1 MLPAQGE
8 ITLLP
13 DGRYQISG
21 KLNRI
26 DDETIEITELPI
38 RKWTTEYKAMLEA
51 AMVGGEK
58 TQATIKVGLPLRAA
72 RHSGDRSCRG

>member
-1 MLPAQGE
+1 M
-8 ITLLP
+8 P

-21 KLNRI
+21 KLNKI

-38 RKWTTEYKAMLEA
+38 RKWTTDYKATLEA

-58 TQATIKVGLPLRAA
+58 TQATIKVRPQ
-72 RHSGDRSCRG
+72 SCG